1 MQPEH
6 RLQQLLDGTGESEIV
21 EFKEA
26 KNAYSF
32 DKLGRYVSAL
42 SNEANLKGL
51 PSAWLVFGVKDDHR
65 VVGTRFRESHR
76 ELQSLRRKSPTRPLT
91 A

>member
-1 MQPEH
+1 MDAQ
-6 RLQQLLDGTGESEIV
+6 QQLQRLLTGSGESEVV

-26 KNAYSF
+26 KSNYDF
-32 DKLGRYVSAL
+32 DKLGRYFSAL

-51 PSAWLVFGVKDDHR
+51 SAAWLVFGVNDR
-65 VVGTRFRESHR
+65 QQVVGTRFRETPKQ
-76 ELQSLRRKSPTRPLT
+76 LQSLKRKWPIKLVS